1 MSFDR
6 YHRIRYKGRDNLI
19 HDIPL
24 YTESADVSR
33 RYHHYFC
40 TKVSNGIRYA
50 KTNTGNVT
58 GMNFCELVKNELNV
72 SGLSEEMPII
82 TLTFSFSQ
90 SAPTSGETLY
100 TTKLTG
106 ISSTCR
112 FAENYKVRLEKGSVY
127 QEYTF
132 TAGDISVT
140 GNPLASVS
148 LSTKQTSNA
157 SKTTIILYG
166 STTQNPSM
174 HAISDGVWSINH
186 GQTNLTYTVSYTE
199 VAPK

>member
-6 YHRIRYKGRDNLI
+6 YNRIRYKGRDNRI
-19 HDIPL
+19 HNIPL

-33 RYHHYFC
+33 YYYNYFC
-40 TKVSNGIRYA
+40 TKVPDGIRYA
-50 KTNTGNVT
+50 KTNTRNSSGV
-58 GMNFCELVKNELNV
+58 NFCGSSRNGLTV
-72 SGLSEEMPII
+72 SGLSEAMPTI
-82 TLTFSFSQ
+82 TFTFSFSQ
-90 SAPTSGETLY
+90 SAPTSGVTLY

-148 LSTKQTSNA
+148 LSTMLSSAA
-157 SKTTIILYG
+157 SKTTIRLYG
-166 STTQNPSM
+166 STTKNPFM
-174 HAISDGVWSINH
+174 HELLDGIWSINP
-186 GQTNLTYTVSYTE
+186 GETSLTYTVSYTE
-199 VAPK
+199 IDPK

>member
-6 YHRIRYKGRDNLI
+6 YVRIRFQGRDSLI
-19 HDIPL
+19 HNIPL
-24 YTESADVSR
+24 YTEYSDVSR
-33 RYHHYFC
+33 VYHHSFSVN
-40 TKVSNGIRYA
+40 TSRGIRYA
-50 KTNTGNVT
+50 KASVGANSGL
-58 GMNFCELVKNELNV
+58 NFCDNAR
-72 SGLSEEMPII
+72 SGLTATHISEEMPII

-90 SAPTSGETLY
+90 SAPTSGVTLY

-132 TAGDISVT
+132 TAGDILVT

-148 LSTKQTSNA
+148 LTTIQNSNA
-157 SKTTIILYG
+157 SKTRIRLYG
-166 STTQNPSM
+166 STTKNPSM
-174 HAISDGVWSINH
+174 HDLLDGIWIINP
-186 GQTNLTYTVSYTE
+186 GETSLTYTVSYE
-199 VAPK
+199 EIDPK